1 MLNVDDLETGVVVFF
16 EKGIF
21 HVPKE
26 GFVSWQCDGL
36 LMLSSIRFAK
46 HGKVTLGFFQFMA
59 IHVLFRQLLAVEI
72 IVT

>member
-1 MLNVDDLETGVVVFF
+1 MLNVDDLETGVVFF

-36 LMLSSIRFAK
+36 MMLSSIRFAK
-46 HGKVTLGFFQFMA
+46 HGKVTLVCFSIHGYTCSFQT
-59 IHVLFRQLLAVEI
+59 
-72 IVT
+72 IVSC